1 MERIWSEENETKLR
15 SHVSKLKAQRS
26 SVEGTTIMLESLHM
40 ENPPATTRHGSVSQ
54 DVRKLDLETA
64 VLMQVRFFLC
74 VFVFTWFEVSTS
86 IDHVTSNQE
95 TKNF

>member
-1 MERIWSEENETKLR
+1 MFSLERIWSEENETKLR

-64 VLMQVRFFLC
+64 VLMQVSFFCLLLGG
-74 VFVFTWFEVSTS
+74 FNIYGYITS
-86 IDHVTSNQE
+86 KQE
-95 TKNF
+95 AKNF